1 MFVVIQKTYTDQMK
15 REVTIVASPF
25 RIVSL
30 VPSQTELLVDLG
42 LEERLVGVTKFC
54 IHPEGLKKRVQV
66 IGGTKNLHIDKI
78 RALKP
83 DLIIGNKEENTQ
95 SDIEILEKEF
105 PVWMSDI
112 YTVQDSLE
120 MILELGEITQT
131 VSRASALVQQ
141 IQRGFE
147 LIDPA
152 LLRGQKVAYF
162 IWKDPWMCAG
172 RETFIDDVLTRIGL
186 QNVVTKSRYPEFTAE
201 FETPDWIFLSSEP
214 FPFTTEHVELMRRKY
229 PNSQVM
235 IVDGEAFSW
244 YGSRLIHAAEYVQK
258 LTRELAQS

>member
-1 MFVVIQKTYTDQMK
+1 MK

-42 LEERLVGVTKFC
+42 LEERLVGITKFC
-54 IHPEGLKKRVQV
+54 IHPAGLKKRVQV
-66 IGGTKNLHIDKI
+66 VGGTKNLHIDKI

-112 YTVQDSLE
+112 YTLDDAVDMIVKIGELTQTDEKANDLVTQIQKGFQNLE
-120 MILELGEITQT
+120 LPILE
-131 VSRASALVQQ
+131 R
-141 IQRGFE
+141 R
-147 LIDPA
+147 
-152 LLRGQKVAYF
+152 KVAYF

-186 QNVVTKSRYPEFTAE
+186 QNVVTTSRYPEFTDH
-201 FETPDWIFLSSEP
+201 FEIPDLIFLSSEP

-244 YGSRLIHAAEYVQK
+244 YGSRLIHAAEYIQK
-258 LTRELAQS
+258 LTRELA

>member
-1 MFVVIQKTYTDQMK
+1 MK

-42 LEERLVGVTKFC
+42 LEERLVGITKFC
-54 IHPEGLKKRVQV
+54 IHPAGLKKRVQV
-66 IGGTKNLHIDKI
+66 VGGTKNLHIDKI

-112 YTVQDSLE
+112 YTLDDAVDMIVKIGELTQTDEKANDLVTQIQKGFQNLE
-120 MILELGEITQT
+120 LPILE
-131 VSRASALVQQ
+131 R
-141 IQRGFE
+141 R
-147 LIDPA
+147 
-152 LLRGQKVAYF
+152 KVAYF